1 MNILLRYISKDVIKM
16 ILLIDDFEILR
27 EILILI
33 VSCFGYI
40 DIVMKLVKEGVDVNV
55 FNYFYILLV
64 YVCMM
69 ENLLFVE

>member
-55 FNYFYILLV
+55 FDYFYILLV